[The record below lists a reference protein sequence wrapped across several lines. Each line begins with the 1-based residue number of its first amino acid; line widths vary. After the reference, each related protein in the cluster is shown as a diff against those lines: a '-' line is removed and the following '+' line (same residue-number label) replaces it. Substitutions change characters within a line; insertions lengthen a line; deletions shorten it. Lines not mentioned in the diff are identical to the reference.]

1 MWQQGLL
8 APGALSAH
16 KKKISFLVII
26 VIIFHLVKWLYCP
39 SRLKGHIL
47 CPPPKS
53 SWNRA
58 DTAAKY
64 KLLFL
69 VVWGSGWAVEVG
81 KGLLDC
87 QLWEVYMAVGHECK
101 SGVRIRHAELS
112 PRSEKRELAQ
122 ESRSLGEVLRT
133 QCPRQRL
140 VWAVQRWSEGEEPET
155 RGQRKAA
162 SQNQKAK
169 WSQISK
175 AVLGRVFRKS
185 EVQ

>member
-8 APGALSAH
+8 APGALRH
-16 KKKISFLVII
+16 KKKSFLVII

-47 CPPPKS
+47 CSSSQELMKS
-53 SWNRA
+53 Y
-58 DTAAKY
+58 DTAKY

-87 QLWEVYMAVGHECK
+87 HFGKCIWQLSRVQKW
-101 SGVRIRHAELS
+101 SQIRHAELS

-122 ESRSLGEVLRT
+122 ESKKSWGSTQDPVPKAEVGVSSPKVKWRWGARNKRSKESS
-133 QCPRQRL
+133 Q
-140 VWAVQRWSEGEEPET
+140 SEP
-155 RGQRKAA
+155 K
-162 SQNQKAK
+162 SQMESDLKG
-169 WSQISK
+169 SI
-175 AVLGRVFRKS
+175 R
-185 EVQ
+185 